1 MSPGKR
7 SVAERIASAL
17 QPQETLDPA
26 DADALG
32 DETAA
37 GQRRASATGSFAG
50 AADLD
55 AEKGRLRLRPKVPV
69 LEAYKG
75 KKVARRE
82 VFGASDDDDSDDAGM
97 EPPPELS
104 AEDDEADDGSMDED
118 GDTDITAA
126 HASSGGF
133 SIAGNLE
140 QEYDKMMQKSQKDL
154 EVMRQPSTE
163 DVARRE
169 NQAKSLKSQLEMW
182 AALVE
187 FRIHLEPA
195 LGIGHRLPVS
205 GSGLRAEPAVA
216 KEAELACSESRK
228 LLGSLLAL
236 QQKLGARHGLRPPP
250 TDAVA
255 SSSSDEAAA
264 WSSVDGRLQ
273 TVLDQALDVADD
285 WKEKTRL
292 DARRQFKVLDQS
304 LRLQMQVVADTDK
317 DKLRKRCTPP
327 PGKHKVF
334 GAAPAAS
341 QQEGHSSSN
350 SAHRAVEHPADEDD
364 QGAAEIF
371 DDRDFYVQLLREVLS
386 SSSGGALGGGDD
398 EKALRAE
405 FQGRRASKRKAR
417 EQVERR
423 ASKGRKIRYKAIEK
437 LQNFMSARPRGS
449 FRPGSSELGL
459 DEVEPL
465 QESACEALLS
475 SLFAQPKVSLV

>member
-1 MSPGKR
+1 MAPGKR
-7 SVAERIASAL
+7 SVAERIASVL
-17 QPQETLDPA
+17 EPQETFDPA

-32 DETAA
+32 DETSA
-37 GQRRASATGSFAG
+37 GQRRASGTSSSARV
-50 AADLD
+50 DL
-55 AEKGRLRLRPKVPV
+55 ASEKGRLRLRPKVPV
-69 LEAYKG
+69 LEAYRG
-75 KKVARRE
+75 KKVARQE
-82 VFGASDDDDSDDAGM
+82 VFGASDDDVSDDAGI

-104 AEDDEADDGSMDED
+104 AEDDEADEGSMDE
-118 GDTDITAA
+118 GEEDIAA
-126 HASSGGF
+126 GAASGGF

-140 QEYDKMMQKSQKDL
+140 EEYDKMMQKSQKQM

-163 DVARRE
+163 DVARRQ
-169 NQAKSLKSQLEMW
+169 NQAQALKSQLEMW

-205 GSGLRAEPAVA
+205 GAGLRAEPTVA
-216 KEAELACSESRK
+216 KEAELASTESRK

-236 QQKLGARHGLRPPP
+236 QQKLGVRHGLRPEPP
-250 TDAVA
+250 DTVA
-255 SSSSDEAAA
+255 PSRASEAAA
-264 WSSVDGRLQ
+264 WASVDGRLQ
-273 TVLDQALDVADD
+273 KVLDKALNVADD

-334 GAAPAAS
+334 GAAPASS
-341 QQEGHSSSN
+341 QQASSEGHSSSK
-350 SAHRAVEHPADEDD
+350 SAHDAGEEEADEDD
-364 QGAAEIF
+364 QGASEIF
-371 DDRDFYVQLLREVLS
+371 DDRDFYVQLLREVLT

-417 EQVERR
+417 EEVERR
-423 ASKGRKIRYKAIEK
+423 ASKGRKIRYRAIEK

-449 FRPGSSELGL
+449 FSPRSSDLGVE
-459 DEVEPL
+459 EVEPL

-475 SLFAQPKVSLV
+475 SLFALPKVTMA